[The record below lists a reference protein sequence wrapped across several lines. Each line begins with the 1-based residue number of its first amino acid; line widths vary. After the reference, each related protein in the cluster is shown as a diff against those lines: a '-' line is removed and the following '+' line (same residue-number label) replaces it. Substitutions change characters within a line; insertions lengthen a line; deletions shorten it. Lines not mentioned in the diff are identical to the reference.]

1 MKPEIDLFDEFYM
14 NEIIINR
21 KVPKNTLIY
30 IIILILSICLLFI
43 VSLFK
48 YPKYV
53 IYQGYVEERGDSI
66 VIKTYVKNDENV
78 FHDIKYLIYNNE
90 KIKIE
95 GINYGQDI
103 IYENSNKYKEVNIK
117 IERKVRDKTYIQF
130 KLFKENTT
138 LLKELYNRIRKDL
151 VI

>member
-30 IIILILSICLLFI
+30 IIILILSICLLFT

-53 IYQGYVEERGDSI
+53 TYQGYVEERGDSI

-78 FHDIKYLIYNNE
+78 FRDIKYLIYNNE

-95 GINYGQDI
+95 DINYGQDI
-103 IYENSNKYKEVNIK
+103 IYENSNEYKEVNIK
-117 IERKVRDKTYIQF
+117 IGIKVRDKTYIQF

>member
-14 NEIIINR
+14 NKIILSR

-30 IIILILSICLLFI
+30 IVILILSICLLFI

-48 YPKYV
+48 YPKYDT
-53 IYQGYVEERGDSI
+53 YQGYVEERGDFI
-66 VIKTYVKNDENV
+66 VLKTYVQNDENV
-78 FHDIKYLIYNNE
+78 FYNIKYLIYNNE

-95 GINYGQDI
+95 EINYGQDI
-103 IYENSNKYKEVNIK
+103 IYKNNNKYKEINIK
-117 IERKVRDKTYIQF
+117 IRRKLNDKTYIQF

-138 LLKELYNRIRKDL
+138 LLKELENRIRKDL

>member
-30 IIILILSICLLFI
+30 IIILILSICLLFT

-48 YPKYV
+48 YPKYMT
-53 IYQGYVEERGDSI
+53 YQGYVEERGDLI
-66 VIKTYVKNDENV
+66 VIKTYVKSDENV
-78 FHDIKYLIYNNE
+78 FRDIKYLIYNNE

-95 GINYGQDI
+95 DINYGQD
-103 IYENSNKYKEVNIK
+103 SNEYKEINIK
-117 IERKVRDKTYIQF
+117 IGRKVRDKTYIQF